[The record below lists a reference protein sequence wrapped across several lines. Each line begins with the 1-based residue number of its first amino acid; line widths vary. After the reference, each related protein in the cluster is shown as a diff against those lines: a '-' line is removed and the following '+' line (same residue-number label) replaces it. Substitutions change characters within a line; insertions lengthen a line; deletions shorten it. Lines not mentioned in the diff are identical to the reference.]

1 MYYAEIKKF
10 IPSRQIPTNSLIMA
24 HEVKI
29 FSGRAT
35 RYLAE
40 NIALSFGAKL
50 GEVQVTE
57 FSDGEFNISFEENLR
72 GNDVYIVQST
82 FPPSVNLMELL
93 LMVDAAKRASARQ
106 ITAVI
111 PYFGYARQDRKDK
124 PRVPITAKLIANLLT
139 AAGVQ
144 RLITI
149 DLHADQIQ
157 GFFDVPVDHL
167 YASSIFLPYIKK
179 LNLPNLV
186 FASPDTG
193 GTRRAASYAKALD
206 TGFVICYK
214 QRSKANKVDSM
225 SLIGDVTGKDV
236 LLLDDIIDTGGTITK
251 AAKIMIDNGASSVRG
266 FCTHPILSGD
276 AFELIVDSAFTELI
290 VTDTIP
296 LKQTS
301 PKIKVLSTSTLLADV
316 IKRAHNYESI
326 SSLFNI
332 K

>member
-1 MYYAEIKKF
+1 M
-10 IPSRQIPTNSLIMA
+10 MA

-40 NIALSFGAKL
+40 NIARSFGVKL

-57 FSDGEFNISFEENLR
+57 FSDGEFTVSFEENLR

-82 FPPSVNLMELL
+82 FPPAVNLLELL

-111 PYFGYARQDRKDK
+111 PYFGFARQDRKDK

-179 LNLPNLV
+179 LDLPNLI

-214 QRSKANKVDSM
+214 QRSRANKVDSM
-225 SLIGDVTGKDV
+225 SLIGDVNGKDV
-236 LLLDDIIDTGGTITK
+236 LLFDDIIDTGGTITK
-251 AAKIMIDNGASSVRG
+251 AARLMMDKGAASVRG
-266 FCTHPILSGD
+266 FCTHPILSGN
-276 AFELIVDSAFTELI
+276 AFEGIVNSAFTELI

-296 LKQTS
+296 LREEN
-301 PKIKVLSTSTLLADV
+301 PKIKVLSTATLLADV

-326 SSLFNI
+326 SSLFKI

>member
-1 MYYAEIKKF
+1 M
-10 IPSRQIPTNSLIMA
+10 PLLSTNTLIMA

-40 NIALSFGAKL
+40 NIARSFGVKL

-57 FSDGEFNISFEENLR
+57 FSDGEFTVSFEENLR

-82 FPPSVNLMELL
+82 FPPALNLLELL

-111 PYFGYARQDRKDK
+111 PYFGFARQDRKDK

-157 GFFDVPVDHL
+157 GFFDVPVAHL

-179 LNLPNLV
+179 LDLPNII

-236 LLLDDIIDTGGTITK
+236 LLFDDIIDTGGTITK
-251 AAKIMIDNGASSVRG
+251 AAKLMMDKGAASVRG
-266 FCTHPILSGD
+266 FCTHPILSGN
-276 AFELIVDSAFTELI
+276 AFEGIVNSAFTELI

-296 LKQTS
+296 LREEN
-301 PKIKVLSTSTLLADV
+301 PKIKVLSTATLLADV

-326 SSLFNI
+326 SSLFKI

>member
-1 MYYAEIKKF
+1 M
-10 IPSRQIPTNSLIMA
+10 PLLSTNTLIMA

-40 NIALSFGAKL
+40 NIARSFGVKL

-57 FSDGEFNISFEENLR
+57 FSDGEFTVSFEENLR

-82 FPPSVNLMELL
+82 FPPAVNLLELI

-111 PYFGYARQDRKDK
+111 PYFGFARQDRKDK

-179 LNLPNLV
+179 LDLPNLI

-214 QRSKANKVDSM
+214 QRSRANKVDSM
-225 SLIGDVTGKDV
+225 SLIGDVNGKDV
-236 LLLDDIIDTGGTITK
+236 LLFDDIIDTGGTITK
-251 AAKIMIDNGASSVRG
+251 AARLMMDKGAASVRG
-266 FCTHPILSGD
+266 FCTHPILSGN
-276 AFELIVDSAFTELI
+276 AFEGIVNSAFTELI

-296 LKQTS
+296 LREEN
-301 PKIKVLSTSTLLADV
+301 PKIKVLSTATLLADV

-326 SSLFNI
+326 SSLFKI

>member
-1 MYYAEIKKF
+1 
-10 IPSRQIPTNSLIMA
+10 MA

-40 NIALSFGAKL
+40 NIALSFGTKL

-57 FSDGEFNISFEENLR
+57 FSDGEFTISFEENLR

-179 LNLPNLV
+179 LNLV

-225 SLIGDVTGKDV
+225 SLIGDVKGKDV

-276 AFELIVDSAFTELI
+276 AFERIVDSAFTELI

-296 LKQTS
+296 LKQTN
-301 PKIKVLSTSTLLADV
+301 PKIKVLSTATLLADV

>member
-1 MYYAEIKKF
+1 M
-10 IPSRQIPTNSLIMA
+10 PLLSTNTLIMA

-40 NIALSFGAKL
+40 NIARSFGVKL

-57 FSDGEFNISFEENLR
+57 FSDGEFTVSFEENLR

-82 FPPSVNLMELL
+82 FPPALNLLELL

-111 PYFGYARQDRKDK
+111 PYFGFARQDRKDK

-179 LNLPNLV
+179 LDLPNLI

-225 SLIGDVTGKDV
+225 SLIGDVNGKDV
-236 LLLDDIIDTGGTITK
+236 LLFDDIIDTGGTITK
-251 AAKIMIDNGASSVRG
+251 AARLMMDKGAASVRG
-266 FCTHPILSGD
+266 FCTHPILSGN
-276 AFELIVDSAFTELI
+276 AFEGIVNSAFTELI

-296 LKQTS
+296 LREEN
-301 PKIKVLSTSTLLADV
+301 PKIKVLSTATLLADV

-326 SSLFNI
+326 SSLFKI